1 MALSRNIRAG
11 TQAASLDYDARKE
24 NLLAQLRGQYDAVV
38 GVEPRFAYSGRKSD
52 LTKIFESQAVNL
64 ARKGVNDLTELGQS
78 VDDKGKKTL
87 INKNTG
93 EELFKIVRDP
103 DIKVDKWAEK
113 GKNVKGIAAFS
124 VKFDEEGRGL
134 FLPVYE
140 ESTAFGGPL
149 ADLVV
154 PLATIAG
161 AYFLGPVFASSL
173 GASGGAAAGAAIGS
187 SGGQLAATGEI
198 DPMKTLLSAGTAYV
212 GSELFGGGA
221 PAPEAAPVDAT
232 LATSTPVPGSFQ
244 ATLPEL
250 GVRTAATTPA
260 FTAVPGSFGAALPSL
275 ITPVNVIGDTAQG
288 LLNQDLEFVG
298 ADAEQ
303 LYDTTGSVAA
313 TQQNLIAAGVDPTMA
328 AEASNL
334 AALGGNATTIAS
346 NLGTA
351 FPGEAVFTSEGL
363 LSGGATLDDFAKKI
377 GGNITSSAAGIT
389 GAEVLRNLSRLSK
402 LSGLLSDGGPGS
414 SVGGSLT
421 GGTPGRGVSY
431 NLPSFAPTRI
441 NLPSFA
447 PMVDLG
453 LTEQQIQGLLSQPNP
468 LPSFSLLR

>member
-1 MALSRNIRAG
+1 MAISNIRAG
-11 TQAASLDYDARKE
+11 TRAASLDYDARKE

-52 LTKIFESQAVNL
+52 LDKIFESQAVNL
-64 ARKGVNDLTELGQS
+64 ARKGVNDLTELGQG
-78 VDDKGKKTL
+78 VDAKGKKTL

-93 EELFKIVRDP
+93 EELYKIVRDP

-113 GKNVKGIAAFS
+113 GKGVKGIAAFS

-154 PLATIAG
+154 PAATIAG
-161 AYFLGPVFASSL
+161 AYFLGPAFAGSL

-212 GSELFGGGA
+212 GSEIFGGGA
-221 PAPEAAPVDAT
+221 PAETGVDYSLTGGGVDVGGTGFQVPAGDAVGYSLAPDVASTGLNLSPAD
-232 LATSTPVPGSFQ
+232 LAPGIGASLTPVIPSFS
-244 ATLPEL
+244 ADY
-250 GVRTAATTPA
+250 
-260 FTAVPGSFGAALPSL
+260 SL
-275 ITPVNVIGDTAQG
+275 
-288 LLNQDLEFVG
+288 
-298 ADAEQ
+298 
-303 LYDTTGSVAA
+303 
-313 TQQNLIAAGVDPTMA
+313 
-328 AEASNL
+328 
-334 AALGGNATTIAS
+334 LGGTSPDQLAS
-346 NLGTA
+346 M
-351 FPGEAVFTSEGL
+351 GETGL
-363 LSGGATLDDFAKKI
+363 LSGTPGEGLQLPTTPALPGMGGGQGLVVPVEGGLVTETGFTPAGATPVLGDPGSFINDPNVLGQPVI
-377 GGNITSSAAGIT
+377 EDVAAGMT
-389 GAEVLRNLSRLSK
+389 GAEVLRNLSRLSR
-402 LSGLLSDGGPGS
+402 LSGLLSEGGPGS
-414 SVGGSLT
+414 AVGGSLT

-431 NLPSFAPTRI
+431 NLPSFTPTRI